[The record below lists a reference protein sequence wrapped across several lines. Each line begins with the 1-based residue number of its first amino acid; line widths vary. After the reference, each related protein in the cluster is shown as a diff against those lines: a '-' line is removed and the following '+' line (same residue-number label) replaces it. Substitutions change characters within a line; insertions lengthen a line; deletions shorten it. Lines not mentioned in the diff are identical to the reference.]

1 LLRSGTLTLTDHSED
16 PFDIPNFLRQSSW
29 SEPDSGLKWDLPSRP
44 AQPIAQAV
52 PLEQQGETKKEGAE
66 HGPHQR
72 LRDKC
77 DAQRT
82 FLQRPS
88 GSSASGLNTFEPRRK
103 VGITSEPPA
112 NSRSR
117 VVSKSGHLKYWLFAV
132 FATAAIAAPIG
143 ADTTLPGREDRNVA
157 LVAAT
162 RAVLPRAEAIN
173 APAVASENQQSQP
186 DWSERASQL
195 QVVLPRVFTSSEPSA
210 TSVADSAAKLQIAAG
225 DANHAFVVT
234 ENATPQTE
242 SAAPQTPAQTRA
254 HDNTVQGVSDKDIV
268 FGMAAPFSGASRELG
283 RQMKIGVETAFSQI
297 NDAGGVNGRL
307 QRLVTADDGYEPTRT
322 ADVMKSLYDKDQVFG
337 FIGNVGTPT
346 AAVALPFSLDH
357 RALFFGAFTGA
368 GLLRRDPPDRY
379 VFNYRASY
387 AEETSAV
394 VNYLVKVRRIQPKE
408 IVVFA
413 QQDSYGD
420 SGYAGVQK
428 AVRALPGDNPDIVRL
443 NYKRNTVDVQDAVN
457 ALRAFRG
464 QIKAVVMVASYR
476 AAAKFIE
483 KTRDLYPSMIYTNVS
498 FVGSTAL
505 ADELML
511 LGPRYAIGAIV
522 TQVVPAINSSATIVL
537 KYKEALAKYFP
548 GESPDY
554 VSFEGYIDGN
564 ILAEAVKRVG
574 RDINTE
580 KLVDELERMHDF
592 ELGLGTPVSFSS
604 NEHQGSHKVWGTQ
617 LDEAGHYQPVDLE

>member
-1 LLRSGTLTLTDHSED
+1 MGDEGTPFGLPKATRFPLQGEGQDGSEEREFLRRLGGFDLPPPNVSPQSRSG
-16 PFDIPNFLRQSSW
+16 FR
-29 SEPDSGLKWDLPSRP
+29 G
-44 AQPIAQAV
+44 
-52 PLEQQGETKKEGAE
+52 
-66 HGPHQR
+66 
-72 LRDKC
+72 
-77 DAQRT
+77 
-82 FLQRPS
+82 
-88 GSSASGLNTFEPRRK
+88 
-103 VGITSEPPA
+103 
-112 NSRSR
+112 
-117 VVSKSGHLKYWLFAV
+117 LKYWLL
-132 FATAAIAAPIG
+132 AAPAILAIVVSIG
-143 ADTTLPGREDRNVA
+143 LYA
-157 LVAAT
+157 LVPALKDGNFKLAALLT
-162 RAVLPRAEAIN
+162 ESSSITPPRRDDNVQPSPAKWSDQAAQMRLAPRAVPSPDSSALAA
-173 APAVASENQQSQP
+173 AAS
-186 DWSERASQL
+186 
-195 QVVLPRVFTSSEPSA
+195 
-210 TSVADSAAKLQIAAG
+210 
-225 DANHAFVVT
+225 
-234 ENATPQTE
+234 
-242 SAAPQTPAQTRA
+242 PAQTLRA
-254 HDNTVQGVSDKDIV
+254 VPSPDSSALAAASPGRTATSPDSRDVASTASVAAVHADAPSPAQTVPSPDASALAAAASPGGTATSADSGNVASAASVAAAPSPAKTRAPEIAVHGVSDKEIL
-268 FGMAAPFSGASRELG
+268 FGMAAPFGGASRELG

-297 NDAGGVNGRL
+297 NDAGGANGRL
-307 QRLVTADDGYEPTRT
+307 LRLVTADDGYEPTRT

-346 AAVALPFSLDH
+346 AAVALPFALDH

-394 VNYLVKVRRIQPKE
+394 VHYLVKVRRIQPKE

-428 AVRALPGDNPDIVRL
+428 AVRSLPGDNPDIVRL
-443 NYKRNTVDVQDAVN
+443 NYKRNTVDVQDAVDT
-457 ALRAFRG
+457 LRAFRG

-483 KTRDLYPSMIYTNVS
+483 RTRDLYPSMIYTNVS

-511 LGPRYAIGAIV
+511 LGPRYAAGTIV

-564 ILAEAVKRVG
+564 ILAEAVKGVG

-580 KLVDELERMHDF
+580 KLIDELEQIHAVD
-592 ELGLGTPVSFSS
+592 LGLGAPVTFSS

-617 LDEAGHYQPVDLE
+617 LDEAGHYQPIDLE